1 MVSIMSEF
9 NIQEYMTRGVE
20 RVVADAIRAD
30 EDLEIYTSGATNIFK
45 YPELTDSGKATDI
58 INTFE
63 NKEELEKIVST
74 SLSENNANKNEMQV
88 YIGKEMSSPA
98 MQDCS
103 VVTATYDL
111 GDGMRGT
118 IGIVGPKRMNYEKA
132 MGTMKSLMNQLD
144 EIYKKK

>member
-1 MVSIMSEF
+1 
-9 NIQEYMTRGVE
+9 
-20 RVVADAIRAD
+20 
-30 EDLEIYTSGATNIFK
+30 
-45 YPELTDSGKATDI
+45 
-58 INTFE
+58 
-63 NKEELEKIVST
+63 
-74 SLSENNANKNEMQV
+74 
-88 YIGKEMSSPA
+88 MSSPA

-144 EIYKKK
+144 EIYRKK